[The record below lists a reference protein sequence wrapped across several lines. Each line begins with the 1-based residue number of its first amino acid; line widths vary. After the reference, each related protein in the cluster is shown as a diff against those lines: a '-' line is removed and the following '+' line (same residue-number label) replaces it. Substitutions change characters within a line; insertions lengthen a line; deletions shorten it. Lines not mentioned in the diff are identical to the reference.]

1 MPLNII
7 SQPELLTTAVCRGDL
22 ARVREMLDH
31 GASASVSG
39 QHGLSPVHWAVQMGH
54 VDVLKLLLARGA
66 TANDATNDG
75 LTPLHMAARE
85 GDVDMA
91 RALLAAGADADAALA
106 GPSGATALL
115 AAVERG
121 DAALARALLD
131 AGASPDKGGRGSS
144 LHQSPLLLAVARGR
158 TAVAQALLDAGAN
171 CGVMVVT
178 KAGGAPESLVD
189 LARARRN
196 FDLLQALTAHE
207 GCDVSWPE
215 GEDVPST
222 SGEL

>member
-1 MPLNII
+1 M
-7 SQPELLTTAVCRGDL
+7 L
-22 ARVREMLDH
+22 AAGADAALAARET
-31 GASASVSG
+31 
-39 QHGLSPVHWAVQMGH
+39 
-54 VDVLKLLLARGA
+54 GA
-66 TANDATNDG
+66 TA
-75 LTPLHMAARE
+75 LHVAAQVAGAARE
-85 GDVDMA
+85 RDGGDDGRGADADAVVAALARAGGRALVDARMGEAMHGATALYAAADAGALGAA